1 MLALLKD
8 SDFLP
13 GSAIF
18 GYRNKAVS
26 MRISSPLKAR
36 RLLSLK
42 NKIVGAP
49 PGSLEYTGVQQHS
62 EVRVHLL
69 QYDSEAL
76 WQEEAVDALPP
87 ATERTGVTWYDVRG
101 LHNVELIESIGQAF
115 SISPL
120 VLEDIID
127 VQQRPKFEEYEDSIS
142 FIIRAFRFHPRS
154 NELETEQVALFVR
167 GNTCISFQ
175 EDGDDLFLPVRERL
189 LTKRG
194 RIRQRDAAYLAYAL
208 ADTITDGYF
217 GVLDTL
223 ESRLSHLEGQI
234 LSNPERRTKSR
245 IHDLRLSTLTLRKSV
260 GPLRE
265 AVNRFAQSDHPLVRD
280 EMQPFLRDLHDH
292 TIQVMD
298 MVETYRD
305 ILNGL
310 YDLYISEIS
319 FKMNSIMQVLTIIST
334 IFIPLSFLVGVY
346 GMNFD
351 VMPELRYKYGYY
363 VIWSVIICIVAGQL
377 LYFRHRRWL

>member
-1 MLALLKD
+1 
-8 SDFLP
+8 
-13 GSAIF
+13 
-18 GYRNKAVS
+18 

-36 RLLSLK
+36 RLLPLK
-42 NKIVGAP
+42 NKIIGAP
-49 PGSLEYTGVQQHS
+49 PGSLEYTGVHQHS
-62 EVRVHLL
+62 EVKVHLL
-69 QYDSEAL
+69 QYDSEEL
-76 WQEEAVDALPP
+76 EQQEAADALPP
-87 ATERTGVTWYDVRG
+87 AAEGAAVTWYDVRG
-101 LHNVELIESIGQAF
+101 LHNIDLVEEIGHKF

-120 VLEDIID
+120 VLEDILD
-127 VQQRPKFEEYEDSIS
+127 VQQRPRFEEYEDSFS
-142 FIIRAFRFHPRS
+142 FIVRAFRFHPES

-167 GNTCISFQ
+167 GNVCISFQ

-208 ADTITDGYF
+208 VDTVTDGYF
-217 GVLDTL
+217 GVLDKL
-223 ESRLSHLEGQI
+223 ESRLDRLEGQI
-234 LSNPERRTKSR
+234 LRNPERRTKSR
-245 IHDLRLSTLTLRKSV
+245 IHDLRLSTLTLRKSIS
-260 GPLRE
+260 PLRE
-265 AVNRFAQSDHPLVRD
+265 AVNRFAQSDHPLIKED
-280 EMQPFLRDLHDH
+280 MHPFLRDLHDH

-310 YDLYISEIS
+310 YDLYVSEIS

-351 VMPELRYKYGYY
+351 VMPELRYEYGYY
-363 VIWSVIICIVAGQL
+363 IVWGVILLIVAGQL